1 MEIDYSLN
9 KENIKEFI
17 KKSDKKIRHI
27 VKKII
32 DNTTYI
38 SFKEFKKQ
46 LVKSFKKF
54 IKYIKKLKINIVY
67 VYKTKNF
74 ENKSNG
80 WIYYLFTSYLKTIKN
95 NIKFILISDE
105 KLNLLN
111 NNDLLLITDD
121 CIYSGHQ
128 MKSNLINNI
137 GKNKKI
143 NVSLLIYILC
153 PYISSYGINA
163 ITYKEHLIEFN
174 YKIIIG
180 YHKKLDKYL
189 CRNFLSQEEIKLMK
203 SYYSNLNLKDVVND
217 DDDLYYIEFDGFLVY
232 FNHKLADYASTI
244 TLFYMGVVPNN
255 YNKKILKERTK
266 NGNKNGNL
274 PLQIIPLIN
283 NCNYNII
290 NINVNYPICPYPP
303 YKKNDL

>member
-46 LVKSFKKF
+46 LVKSFNKF

-137 GKNKKI
+137 G
-143 NVSLLIYILC
+143 
-153 PYISSYGINA
+153 
-163 ITYKEHLIEFN
+163 H
-174 YKIIIG
+174 
-180 YHKKLDKYL
+180 
-189 CRNFLSQEEIKLMK
+189 
-203 SYYSNLNLKDVVND
+203 YS
-217 DDDLYYIEFDGFLVY
+217 
-232 FNHKLADYASTI
+232 
-244 TLFYMGVVPNN
+244 
-255 YNKKILKERTK
+255 
-266 NGNKNGNL
+266 
-274 PLQIIPLIN
+274 
-283 NCNYNII
+283 
-290 NINVNYPICPYPP
+290 
-303 YKKNDL
+303 